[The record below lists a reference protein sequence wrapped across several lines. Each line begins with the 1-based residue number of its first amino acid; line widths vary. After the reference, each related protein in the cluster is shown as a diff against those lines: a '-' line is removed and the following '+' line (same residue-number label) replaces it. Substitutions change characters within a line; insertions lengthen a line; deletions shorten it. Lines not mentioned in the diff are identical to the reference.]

1 MKTITLKIDDRINDQ
16 FMSLLKDFSDNEL
29 RILEESEYINDDEY
43 LRSIEGMVESIK
55 EARKESRENG
65 VTLDELDW

>member
-1 MKTITLKIDDRINDQ
+1 MKTITLKIDDRINEQ
-16 FMSLLKDFSDNEL
+16 FINLLKHFSENEL
-29 RILEESEYINDDEY
+29 RILEESEYVSDDEY

-55 EARKESRENG
+55 EARKESIENG